1 MDFFAYYVSHDLQ
14 ANAERLADLPRMKE
28 CGLDG
33 VCVSISPADEPF
45 IAACKD
51 AGLRICASGNGLT
64 PKQLGQLAA
73 RYNNLESIVAQD
85 DAHGYLN
92 VLDALKNKVAKVK
105 QDAAPLRDVIS
116 SGRMVRE
123 QDTQAF
129 AEIATLCNVSTDF
142 ALQLYPYK
150 WKEPLAFV
158 YRWVKFVKER
168 HKAGRVIASPQ
179 LFSNPDPYLSEK
191 TKWMQNDP
199 RLAFPAFPSAEH
211 IRQWTWLSIIAGAD
225 AIYYYSLRDAGGL
238 DSQQKAKGTFA
249 YALDYFLNLADNRA
263 ALADVIKQVKSV
275 ESYIGGQAEVTETP
289 ALITATWPTQPGQNK
304 RLCVK
309 VNTSMDVPKTTVQI
323 VERRTAQAEFDV
335 ITEV

>member
-1 MDFFAYYVSHDLQ
+1 MDFFAYYVSHDTI
-14 ANAERLADLPRMKE
+14 ANAERLADIPRIKE

-51 AGLRICASGNGLT
+51 AGLRICASSNGIT
-64 PKQLGQLAA
+64 AKQLGQLSA
-73 RYNNLESIVAQD
+73 RYSNLESIVAQD

-92 VLDALKNKVAKVK
+92 VLDSLKSKVAKAK

-116 SGRMVRE
+116 SGRIVRSQE
-123 QDTQAF
+123 SQAF

-150 WKEPLAFV
+150 WKEPLAFL

-168 HKAGRVIASPQ
+168 HKTGRVIASPQ
-179 LFSNPDPYLSEK
+179 LFCNQDPYLSEA
-191 TKWMQNDP
+191 TRWMQNDS
-199 RLAFPAFPSAEH
+199 RLSFPAFPSAEH

-263 ALADVIKQVKSV
+263 GLADVIRQVKSV
-275 ESYIGGQAEVTETP
+275 EKHLVSRPEVIESDAMIRAEWRVSERQW
-289 ALITATWPTQPGQNK
+289 LRVN
-304 RLCVK
+304 

-323 VERRTAQAEFDV
+323 IERRTAQAEFDV
-335 ITEV
+335 TTEV